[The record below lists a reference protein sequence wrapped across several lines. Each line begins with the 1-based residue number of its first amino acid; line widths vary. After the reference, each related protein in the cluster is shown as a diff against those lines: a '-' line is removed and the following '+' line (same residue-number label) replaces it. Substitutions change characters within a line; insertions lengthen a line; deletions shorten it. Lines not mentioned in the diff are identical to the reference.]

1 MRKKLTR
8 RGLIQAAGISGGLG
22 ALGATAG
29 GISGAA
35 LAQPAA
41 DSAVPAGIEPNTIK
55 RRGVGLR
62 GYDPDRTSPGF
73 TLFTPETN
81 TNKTVYLIDLRGNV
95 VHTWE
100 MPYPAGPYGYLTD
113 RGTLFYNGRIPSST
127 HVGQA
132 AYASGAALEVDWKG
146 RVLWEVRHPDHNHDG
161 RRLRNGNVI
170 LVCAKPLPDEIAR
183 RVRGGRPGTEYD
195 NGKMDAPYLVEMT
208 TDGKTVW
215 EWRSWEHLDP
225 EQDGLTAVQDNRD
238 VWTVANAVYELADG
252 NIMVSF
258 RDISTVIMINRQTG
272 QIYWKLGAPPLSG
285 QHAPNILAN
294 GHLLLFDNGPHRLD
308 ETLPFSRVLE
318 IDVATKQI
326 VWKYQDNP
334 VSNFFSPRI
343 SNAQRLPNGN
353 TLIDEG
359 WFGRFF
365 EVTPEGE
372 TVWEYVNPYFGAR
385 AGPIAGGAQPQTNQ
399 VFRVYRYTEA
409 EIARAQTAT

>member
-1 MRKKLTR
+1 MSAKITR
-8 RGLIQAAGISGGLG
+8 RGVIQAAGLSGGLSALGESSG
-22 ALGATAG
+22 ALAG
-29 GISGAA
+29 EA
-35 LAQPAA
+35 LAQQPPGSAAPAT
-41 DSAVPAGIEPNTIK
+41 IEPNTIK
-55 RRGVGLR
+55 RRGVGFR
-62 GYDPDRTSPGF
+62 GYDPARACPGF
-73 TLFTPETN
+73 TLFAPTTT
-81 TNKTVYLIDLRGNV
+81 TNKTVYLIDLQGDI

-100 MPYPAGPYGYLTD
+100 MPYSPGLYGYLTD
-113 RGTLFYNGRIPSST
+113 RGTLFYNGRVPSST

-132 AYASGAALEVDWKG
+132 AYAAGAALEVDWRG
-146 RVLWEVRHPDHNHDG
+146 RVLWEVRNADHTHDG

-170 LVCAKPLPDEIAR
+170 LACMRALPDEIAR
-183 RVRGGRPGTEYD
+183 QVRGGRPGTEYD

-208 TDGKTVW
+208 TDGQIVW
-215 EWRSWEHLDP
+215 EWRSWDHLDP
-225 EQDGLTAVQDNRD
+225 VQDGITAAQDNRS
-238 VWTVANAVYELADG
+238 VWTVANAVYELPDG

-272 QIYWKLGAPPLSG
+272 DIYWKLGAPPLAG

-308 ETLPFSRVLE
+308 ETFPFSRVLE

-365 EVTPEGE
+365 EVTPQGE
-372 TVWEYVNPYFGAR
+372 TVWEYVNPYFGPV
-385 AGPIAGGAQPQTNQ
+385 AGNVIGERPQTNQ
-399 VFRVYRYTEA
+399 VFRAYRYTEA
-409 EIARAQTAT
+409 EIARARAAT